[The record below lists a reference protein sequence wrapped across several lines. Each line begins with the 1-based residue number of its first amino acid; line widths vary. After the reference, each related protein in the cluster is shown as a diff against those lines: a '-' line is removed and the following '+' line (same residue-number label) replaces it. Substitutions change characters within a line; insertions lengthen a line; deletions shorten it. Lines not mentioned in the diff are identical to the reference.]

1 MQTRRNAIR
10 ARRLSSVIFVWGLAV
25 VAFSNCA
32 CNPNVRKAK
41 YLQRGTRY
49 FSAGKYS
56 DAVLEYKN
64 VIKIDPGYVDAHYQL
79 AQCYQKL
86 GMWGGASAEL
96 VRTLDLQP
104 TNRTAR
110 IDLGNLL
117 LASRQPQRAIE
128 EAQRVLSADPNNADA
143 HALLANTQAA
153 LGIDKTHSGKCRQR
167 FNWPLAGAS
176 SI

>member
-96 VRTLDLQP
+96 EKLLFEISLSTILVVP
-104 TNRTAR
+104 SPKAR
-110 IDLGNLL
+110 MPMVAL
-117 LASRQPQRAIE
+117 RA
-128 EAQRVLSADPNNADA
+128 
-143 HALLANTQAA
+143 
-153 LGIDKTHSGKCRQR
+153 
-167 FNWPLAGAS
+167 
-176 SI
+176 